1 MRWLALLFAL
11 SGCHAATTAAP
22 AAGGLVMH
30 VALATAPT
38 DGDVAIA
45 SASLHFGE
53 LVAVSDRSAADPRA
67 AMSESRSSSAIPA
80 TSALPAAPPGIYS
93 AVDTR
98 LGTSAVAGLDV
109 QGVWNG
115 VRLHATLRGAPFDV
129 ACATTAG
136 LEPGR
141 RVELTLRADPAGWF
155 DGVDLGL
162 HVERRGRRRHRHH
175 RRRQHAAGARAAR
188 QRHRVV
194 HARLRRRLTAV
205 APPYAPVRSLRS
217 ASAARLHTASR
228 THARAARARRRSA
241 TRLSQRRGSSRR
253 GATPRRAAGTWLAC
267 RRA

>member
-1 MRWLALLFAL
+1 MRWLALLLAT

-22 AAGGLVMH
+22 AAGGLTMH

-53 LVAVSDRSAADPRA
+53 LVAVSDRSAGDPRA
-67 AMSESRSSSAIPA
+67 AMSEIALELGDARDL
-80 TSALPAAPPGIYS
+80 ALPSAPPGIYS

-155 DGVDLGL
+155 DGVDLASTSSDEDDDGIVITDEDNAPL
-162 HVERRGRRRHRHH
+162 
-175 RRRQHAAGARAAR
+175 ARALLAN
-188 QRHRVV
+188 VI
-194 HARLRRRLTAV
+194 
-205 APPYAPVRSLRS
+205 
-217 ASAARLHTASR
+217 ASFTLDCAAD
-228 THARAARARRRSA
+228 
-241 TRLSQRRGSSRR
+241 
-253 GATPRRAAGTWLAC
+253 
-267 RRA
+267 